1 MPHDIADA
9 IPPAA
14 CGDMATLRAQID
26 RLDRELVA
34 MIATRLGYIARA
46 AEIKPSRDRVHDSA
60 RIEDVVAKVRQAA
73 ERQGVPPHLVDR
85 VWRELIAQSIAY
97 EFEKF
102 DARMRAAG

>member
-1 MPHDIADA
+1 MLREIADV

-14 CGDMATLRAQID
+14 CGDMPTLRDQID
-26 RLDRELVA
+26 RLDRELVS
-34 MIATRLGYIARA
+34 MIAVRLGYIGRA
-46 AEIKPSRDRVHDSA
+46 AEIKQSRDCVHDSG

-73 ERQGVPPHLVDR
+73 ERQGVPPDLVDR

-102 DARMRAAG
+102 DARARPAV